1 MKIANL
7 INHIILSPLREYQHG
22 LPSTAQNYFKIQLQ
36 NSPMQIGFKN
46 RGDKKLKGLWV
57 GIMGGAVSRASVCLS
72 LRPGEFRCAVR
83 MIAQKQ
89 KKQKFCWGLP
99 CGPCVEVSPVGLV
112 LRSAPPE

>member
-7 INHIILSPLREYQHG
+7 INHIILSPLREYG

-36 NSPMQIGFKN
+36 NSTMQIGFKN

-83 MIAQKQ
+83 MIAQKP
-89 KKQKFCWGLP
+89 KKHILLG
-99 CGPCVEVSPVGLV
+99 
-112 LRSAPPE
+112 